1 MNMLFRL
8 LNIAWSVLRPALLY
22 HQSPAA
28 HFPYLHMLGF
38 PDIVL
43 QTLGT
48 GRGAHDQV
56 GMLGEGEKLKIL
68 SLLLFPGLGVK
79 RTWAKKIWQ
88 FQPGTKWEVR
98 GQ

>member
-1 MNMLFRL
+1 
-8 LNIAWSVLRPALLY
+8 
-22 HQSPAA
+22 
-28 HFPYLHMLGF
+28 MLGF

-43 QTLGT
+43 QTLGM

>member
-1 MNMLFRL
+1 
-8 LNIAWSVLRPALLY
+8 
-22 HQSPAA
+22 
-28 HFPYLHMLGF
+28 MLGF